1 MKPVL
6 LSAVLTSLAAAP
18 TLAQERRAMTT
29 DDGLD
34 MVNVGGAIM
43 SPDGEWVFYS
53 RSELNWDEN
62 KRESKYYMIPS
73 AGGDPFQF
81 IG

>member
-1 MKPVL
+1 MKSVL
-6 LSAVLTSLAAAP
+6 LSAVLISLAAAP

-43 SPDGEWVFYS
+43 SPVVEWVFYS
-53 RSELNWDEN
+53 RSELNLDEF
-62 KRESKYYMIPS
+62 KRET
-73 AGGDPFQF
+73 
-81 IG
+81 